1 MPLSSTP
8 RVTTAVRIHG
18 GLLLVRM
25 ITKRS
30 NLPIILIFLEVC
42 PLRQLPALGLNQSR
56 LLPSQRTRIIS
67 TISMTKKGKFISQK
81 QLRST
86 IEILSNFFKLAKLKC
101 KQKIHCFK
109 IQKVKSRWIKE
120 VVARGDGYGKKICF
134 PTLNLNTGQV
144 DGKIK
149 EGIYACITCYDKQIY
164 PSVLFYGPRLIKGE
178 SHNVLEIYV
187 IDF

>member
-1 MPLSSTP
+1 
-8 RVTTAVRIHG
+8 
-18 GLLLVRM
+18 
-25 ITKRS
+25 
-30 NLPIILIFLEVC
+30 
-42 PLRQLPALGLNQSR
+42 
-56 LLPSQRTRIIS
+56 
-67 TISMTKKGKFISQK
+67 
-81 QLRST
+81 
-86 IEILSNFFKLAKLKC
+86 LSNFFKLAKLKC

-120 VVARGDGYGKKICF
+120 VVARGDGYGKKIGF

-149 EGIYACITCYDKQIY
+149 EGIYASITCYDKQIY

-187 IDF
+187 IDFAKKIYGQEVEFKIIDFIREVKNFKNIKELKKEIKKDVEKSLKILNKLRKLV